1 MPAWFDL
8 LKAGLLACIMVFQLA
23 KKKVPRRVLRLKSF
37 YLNLEIY
44 ACSLA
49 LHPLNDVARCARWS
63 IHWQQDS
70 STKSSI
76 QISETMGIC
85 SKHWKAIHAFR
96 LNDQDQIKYVSRII
110 QVVSLLRCLC
120 WQTNIEFVLLTSNE
134 IDYNNV
140 KSWSNRT
147 LVHKQLWSEFQ
158 GSNRL

>member
-1 MPAWFDL
+1 MCIHVERQKGFFNVQQKETSFCSIDIRWFILSAKPALQVPAWFDL
-8 LKAGLLACIMVFQLA
+8 LKAGLLASIMVFQLA

-85 SKHWKAIHAFR
+85 SKNWKAIHAF
-96 LNDQDQIKYVSRII
+96 LNSV
-110 QVVSLLRCLC
+110 
-120 WQTNIEFVLLTSNE
+120 
-134 IDYNNV
+134 
-140 KSWSNRT
+140 
-147 LVHKQLWSEFQ
+147 
-158 GSNRL
+158 